1 MAAFF
6 VAAAKGVYVLTLSL
20 LNVITSYLIAQR
32 QAGKSDA
39 TLQQYGYHLGKM
51 ATWLGEAGVLF
62 VAEVQR
68 EDLRAWGATLRDTW
82 SPATIKGAV
91 CAARSFFR
99 WCKDDD
105 LLTYNPALALKVPR
119 VPVRAQRTLTA
130 AEITTLLAGCPDSL
144 RGTRDAA
151 LVALLLD
158 TGLRNA
164 EICRLR
170 LPDLDLQHRHL
181 LVRIKGGDEA
191 FGYFGSACSKRLQA
205 WLRVRHARAG
215 VQTVFVSVG
224 GNTPGCAL
232 TERGLR
238 LALKRLGQ
246 RAGVPGVCPHA
257 FRRSFATLMLLNGA
271 PSRIVQLAGRW
282 SDLRMVERYSQQ
294 LDASSVYGRWSPLDG
309 LEP

>member
-1 MAAFF
+1 M
-6 VAAAKGVYVLTLSL
+6 GC
-20 LNVITSYLIAQR
+20 YLVAQR

-39 TLQQYGYHLGKM
+39 TLEQYGYHLGKM
-51 ATWLGEAGVLF
+51 AGWLADVGIVFVGEVERG
-62 VAEVQR
+62 
-68 EDLRAWGATLRDTW
+68 DLRSWGAGLRDRW

-99 WCKDDD
+99 WCHDEA
-105 LLTYNPALALKVPR
+105 LLTQNPALALKVPR
-119 VPVRAQRTLTA
+119 VPIRAQRTLTA
-130 AEITTLLAGCPDSL
+130 AEICGLLAACDSSM

-164 EICRLR
+164 EVCRLR
-170 LPDLDLQHRHL
+170 VVDLHL
-181 LVRIKGGDEA
+181 EQRRLVVQIKGGDHA
-191 FGYFGSACSKRLQA
+191 AGYFGRGCCQRLRE
-205 WLRVRHARAG
+205 WLEVRSARAG
-215 VQTVFVSVG
+215 VGTVFVSVG
-224 GNTPGCAL
+224 GNTPGCRL
-232 TERGLR
+232 TPRGLR

-246 RAGVPGVCPHA
+246 RAGVEGVCPHA

-282 SDLRMVERYSQQ
+282 SDLRMVELYSQS
-294 LDASSVYGRWSPLDG
+294 LDASSVYQRWSPVDR